1 MTELC
6 DGGNLKLNLHHC
18 VTDSGRFWARSG
30 MMVMLIFLAA
40 TTTFMRHQALTITLP
55 QGSAQTQP
63 TQAIELSIHES
74 GRFAVNAVLLNNPD
88 VASLTAALQQASEG
102 QQEPTV
108 LIRAAANATH
118 QLVITGMQAARQA
131 GISRVHF
138 ATQAGD

>member
-1 MTELC
+1 MRFRTPDHEPL
-6 DGGNLKLNLHHC
+6 DINLIPLIDVLL
-18 VTDSGRFWARSG
+18 
-30 MMVMLIFLAA
+30 VMLIFLAA

-55 QGSAQTQP
+55 QGNAQTQP
-63 TQAIELSIHES
+63 THAIELSIHES

-88 VASLTAALQQASEG
+88 VASLTAALQKASEG

-131 GISRVHF
+131 GIARVHF
-138 ATQAGD
+138 ATQASE